1 MRDFAFTITKI
12 CDLIFI
18 SFLFFFSAL
27 FISVTLNHLCIKLFP
42 SVQGNKKVTTS
53 FILEIVFRITFIIVM
68 CYIFRNIIQEI
79 PSPFNNK
86 HGFFHDKVKEIKSG
100 TLLTTLAFFFQNN
113 LRDDATFLGNSF
125 LGNSS
130 LSKTMQF

>member
-1 MRDFAFTITKI
+1 MRTFAFTITKI

-27 FISVTLNHLCIKLFP
+27 FISVTLNHLCKTIFP
-42 SVQGNKKVTTS
+42 SVQGTKKITAA
-53 FILEIVFRITFIIVM
+53 FISEIVFRITFIIVM
-68 CYIFRNIIQEI
+68 CYVFRNLIQDI
-79 PSPFNNK
+79 PSPFDGHN
-86 HGFFHDKVKEIKSG
+86 GFSHANVKEISSG

-113 LRDDATFLGNSF
+113 LRNNATFLGNNL

-130 LSKTMQF
+130 LSKTIHF